1 MRNMLLILTIFLTVF
16 PIIGCQRHSETYKEM
31 EIMEGNELLLRF
43 SYPNNWEMREHEEF
57 NNLFIAS
64 NPDNSSSKYRGT
76 FIISVDS
83 DKNQELFVERLNNF
97 RSWFKSN
104 EDPQVE
110 IANAPTLLFESKIPY
125 DNFDLYWFQSEEPST
140 LNDMGVDSVN
150 NNIYFHH
157 KGWTF
162 FIGHEYPVADREG
175 SFARGLD
182 IVLETLEV
190 GE

>member
-1 MRNMLLILTIFLTVF
+1 MRKMLPIVTIVLIVF
-16 PIIGCQRHSETYKEM
+16 PIIGCQRHTETYKEM

-43 SYPNNWEMREHEEF
+43 SYPNNWDMREHEEF
-57 NNLFIAS
+57 NNLFIVS
-64 NPDNSSSKYRGT
+64 NPTSSSNKYRGS
-76 FIISVDS
+76 FRISVFS
-83 DKNQELFVERLNNF
+83 DKHKELFIERLEN
-97 RSWFKSN
+97 RRDWYKSI
-104 EDPQVE
+104 EDPQIE